1 MTTVTRQLL
10 KMLETVAKALGSELR
25 DKMVFIGGCTTALFI
40 TDQVVLDEVRTTDD
54 VDLIVD
60 LAGYAEWT
68 KLQEQLRKKGFSE
81 SLTGD
86 FMYRMQLGELKVD
99 FMPDDEK
106 ALGFSTRWY
115 SKGIATAVLY
125 PLTSSLNIKH
135 LSSALF
141 IAMKLEAY
149 LGRGQNDIR
158 MSRDMEDILLLVDGR
173 EELLAEIEQA
183 DPDVRGFIAEQFRK
197 LQDHLEFEEL
207 LNGNIR
213 GPEGRVDI
221 VRKRFS
227 AISESDARG

>member
-1 MTTVTRQLL
+1 MTTVTGQLL
-10 KMLETVAKALGSELR
+10 KMLETVAEALGSELR

-40 TDQVVLDEVRTTDD
+40 TDQVVLDEVRATDD

-86 FMYRMQLGELKVD
+86 FMYCMQLGELKVD